1 MLDNLRT
8 AVNGMNDLQTR
19 MQEVT
24 GTAWSAD
31 RMVKAVVG
39 PRGQL
44 THLEIDPRVYRN
56 PNSVALAETIVA
68 TVRAAAEQAMRRSQE
83 LIDATVPSDLRIG
96 RTDLRELGRTH
107 DADLRT
113 KESDHGR
120 PY

>member
-8 AVNGMNDLQTR
+8 MVNGVNDVQTR
-19 MQEVT
+19 MLEVS

-31 RMVKAVVG
+31 RMVKATVG

-44 THLEIDPRVYRN
+44 THLEIDPRVYRK

-68 TVRAAAEQAMRRSQE
+68 TVHAAAEQALRRSQE
-83 LIDATVPSDLRIG
+83 IMDAYVPRDLRVG
-96 RTDLRELGRTH
+96 ELDLRQLGRTQ

-113 KESDHGR
+113 KETDRGQPH
-120 PY
+120 